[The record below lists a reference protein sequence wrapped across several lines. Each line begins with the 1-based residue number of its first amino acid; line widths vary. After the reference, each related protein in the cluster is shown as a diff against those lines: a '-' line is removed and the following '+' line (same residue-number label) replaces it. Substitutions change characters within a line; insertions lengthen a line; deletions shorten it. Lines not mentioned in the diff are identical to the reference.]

1 VHYRYLSLL
10 LLLAF
15 ASQSKATETVVQ
27 KLNLSDGSTFI
38 TKYTYLTPD
47 EAVKAVADGAIK
59 QLPKEG
65 RMKTAYEAELWD
77 AHGKLL
83 AKRRYDHKPPK
94 PDHGTS
100 SHDYECVHG
109 ETKNGIVYMMLR
121 ENYGYSDSYCFQVHS
136 FDSGVLGAP
145 CVHTQIFMERASSGP
160 SCSKIELL
168 SYDVRGNI
176 EVLIHP
182 RVGENVTPYR
192 KKFGPSGDASDKRIR

>member
-1 VHYRYLSLL
+1 
-10 LLLAF
+10 LAF

-27 KLNLSDGSTFI
+27 KLHLSDGSTFI
-38 TKYTYLTPD
+38 TKHIYLTPD

-59 QLPKEG
+59 RLPKEG

-77 AHGKLL
+77 VHGELL

-100 SHDYECVHG
+100 PIEYECVHG
-109 ETKNGIVYMMLR
+109 EITNGNLYMLLR

-136 FDSGVLGAP
+136 FDSRVLEAP
-145 CVHTQIFMERASSGP
+145 CVYTQIFMDRASSGP
-160 SCSKIELL
+160 SCAKIELL
-168 SYDVRGNI
+168 SFDVRGNV

-182 RVGENVTPYR
+182 RVGENLTAYR